1 MRELLDELPKL
12 AKETLEENKR
22 YFKKLKKRPPKK
34 LDLVMQDLHDEE
46 FSKTDCLACGNC
58 CKTTSPIFTEKDI
71 LRISKHFKMKAHAF
85 TEKYLMRDSD
95 NFMVL
100 KSAPCPFLDLNDNSC
115 YIYDVRPK
123 ACSEYPHTNRR
134 KFIQI
139 TDLTINNIEICPAT
153 YNIIQELKK
162 RLPM

>member
-34 LDLVMQDLHDEE
+34 LDLVMQDLHVEE
-46 FSKTDCLACGNC
+46 FSKTDCLASANC

>member
-46 FSKTDCLACGNC
+46 FSKTDCLTCGNC

-85 TEKYLMRDSD
+85 TEQYLMRDSD

>member
-46 FSKTDCLACGNC
+46 FSKTDCLTCGNC

-85 TEKYLMRDSD
+85 TEQYLMRDSD

-139 TDLTINNIEICPAT
+139 TGLTISNIEICPAT

>member
-22 YFKKLKKRPPKK
+22 YFKKLKKRPPKR

-46 FSKTDCLACGNC
+46 FSKTDCLTCGNC

-85 TEKYLMRDSD
+85 TEKYLIRDSD

-153 YNIIQELKK
+153 FNIVQELKK